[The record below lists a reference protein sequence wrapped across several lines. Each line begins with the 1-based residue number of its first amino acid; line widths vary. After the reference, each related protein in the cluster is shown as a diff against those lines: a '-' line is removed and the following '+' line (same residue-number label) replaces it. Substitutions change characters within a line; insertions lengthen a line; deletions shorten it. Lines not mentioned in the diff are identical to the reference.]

1 MAHEKK
7 ISRTNPGLIVLLLDD
22 SESMGWKLLGTSDP
36 KYKWVET
43 YCGVIFDELLAR
55 STESTGKDTIIKPRY
70 YILVIKYGS
79 NPQLW
84 GSAETDIETA
94 VKLFT
99 NDGNSMGLGGLLG
112 ATDAKAAF
120 GMVYDHLQQILA
132 GERFRNSFPPMVFHL
147 TDGESQTD
155 AKPEAEKIMQLS
167 TNDGNVL
174 VVNAYI
180 GTQTNLNY
188 KGPEDFPGYIDVSE
202 AGSSRDNIR
211 LFEMSSEAPEAVQ
224 ANLKADGIF
233 PKIRPRSR
241 LFFDVRTK
249 EMLKHT
255 IQVVSSIGFRV
266 AG

>member
-1 MAHEKK
+1 MAYEKR
-7 ISRTNPGLIVLLLDD
+7 ISRANPGLIIMVLDD
-22 SESMGWKLLGTSDP
+22 SISMGENLPGTPDP
-36 KYKWVET
+36 KYKWVES
-43 YCGVIFDELLAR
+43 YCGIIWDELLAR
-55 STESTGKDTIIKPRY
+55 STDTRGQAPIIKPRY

-84 GSAETDIETA
+84 GSPEMDIETA
-94 VKLFT
+94 VKQFA
-99 NDGNSMGLGGLLG
+99 NAGNSMGLGGLLG

-120 GMVYDHLQQILA
+120 NQAYDHLQQILA

-167 TNDGNVL
+167 TNDGKVL

-188 KGPEDFPGYIDVSE
+188 RGPEDFPGYLDVSE

-233 PKIRPRSR
+233 PQIRPRSR

-255 IQVVSSIGFRV
+255 IQVVSSIGSRV